1 MALLVQKFGGT
12 SVADAA
18 AIQRVAQR
26 IYDTIQDDNQVI
38 VVVSAMGKTTDEL
51 VKLAGE
57 VHADP
62 SDREF
67 DMLLS
72 TGEQISI
79 SLLAMALHA
88 LGAEAVSM
96 TGPQAG
102 IFTDGT
108 HTKAKIKDIQ
118 PERVLNEIRK
128 GRVVIVAG
136 FQGLTAEQ
144 NIATLGRGGSDLT
157 AVAMAAAVKAD
168 RCQIFTDVD
177 GVYTSDPRIV
187 SAAQKLDVIAYDEML
202 ELASMGA
209 NILQSRAVEFA
220 KKYEVELEV
229 LSSFWCKPGT
239 LVKEEVKDME
249 DVVIRGIAID
259 KNQSKITITDV
270 VDKPGVA
277 AKIFQEISRADI
289 NVDVIVQSDSKQGR
303 NDISFTASADELKKV
318 KTVLSKTMS
327 SIEHGEVMYDEKV
340 AKISIVGVGM
350 RNHTGIAY
358 RMFSALAEN
367 EINIHMISTSE
378 IRTSVII
385 KEAQADKAVRVI
397 HTAFD
402 LDKEES
408 SSGT

>member
-1 MALLVQKFGGT
+1 
-12 SVADAA
+12 
-18 AIQRVAQR
+18 
-26 IYDTIQDDNQVI
+26 
-38 VVVSAMGKTTDEL
+38 
-51 VKLAGE
+51 
-57 VHADP
+57 
-62 SDREF
+62 
-67 DMLLS
+67 
-72 TGEQISI
+72 
-79 SLLAMALHA
+79 
-88 LGAEAVSM
+88 
-96 TGPQAG
+96 
-102 IFTDGT
+102 
-108 HTKAKIKDIQ
+108 
-118 PERVLNEIRK
+118 
-128 GRVVIVAG
+128 VVIVAG

-187 SAAQKLDVIAYDEML
+187 SAAQKLDVITYDEML

-209 NILQSRAVEFA
+209 NILQSRAVEYA
-220 KKYEVELEV
+220 KKYKVELEV
-229 LSSFWCKPGT
+229 LSSFRLKPGT

-270 VDKPGVA
+270 VDQPGVA
-277 AKIFQEISRADI
+277 AKIFQEIFRADI

-303 NDISFTASADELKKV
+303 NDISFTANADELKKV
-318 KTVLSKTMS
+318 KTVLSNTMS
-327 SIEHGEVMYDEKV
+327 GIEHAEVMYDEKV

-397 HTAFD
+397 HTAFG

-408 SSGT
+408 LSET

>member
-18 AIQRVAQR
+18 SIQRVAQR
-26 IYDTIQDDNQVI
+26 IYDTVQEGNQVI

-118 PERVLNEIRK
+118 PDRVLNEIQK

-168 RCQIFTDVD
+168 RCQIYTDVD

-202 ELASMGA
+202 EFASMGA

-229 LSSFWCKPGT
+229 LSSFWRKPGT

-270 VDKPGVA
+270 VDQPGVA

-318 KTVLSKTMS
+318 KTVLANTMS
-327 SIEHGEVMYDEKV
+327 GIEHGEVMYDEKV

-402 LDKEES
+402 LDKKES
-408 SSGT
+408 

>member
-1 MALLVQKFGGT
+1 MALLVQKFGGS
-12 SVADAA
+12 SVADAEC
-18 AIQRVAQR
+18 IQRVAQR
-26 IYDTIQDDNQVI
+26 IYDTVQEGNQVLA
-38 VVVSAMGKTTDEL
+38 VVSAMGKTTDEL
-51 VKLAGE
+51 IKLARA
-57 VHADP
+57 VHGDP

-102 IFTDGT
+102 IFTDDS
-108 HTKAKIKDIQ
+108 HMKAKIKEIQ
-118 PERVLNEIRK
+118 PERVLNELKK

-157 AVAMAAAVKAD
+157 AVAMAAAVNAD

-177 GVYTSDPRIV
+177 GVYTTDPRIV
-187 SAAQKLDVIAYDEML
+187 ASAQKLDEIAYDEML

-209 NILQSRAVEFA
+209 KVLQSRSVEFA
-220 KKYEVELEV
+220 KKYGVELEV
-229 LSSFWCKPGT
+229 LSSFWRKPGT
-239 LVKEEVKDME
+239 VVKEEVAGME
-249 DVVIRGIAID
+249 DVVVRGIAVD
-259 KNQSKITITDV
+259 KNQCKITITDV

-277 AKIFQEISRADI
+277 AEIFQDVALADI

-303 NDISFTASADELKKV
+303 NDISFTANVDELNKV
-318 KTVLSKTMS
+318 KAVLTACLST
-327 SIEHGEVMYDEKV
+327 IEYGEVMYDEHV
-340 AKISIVGVGM
+340 AKVSIVGVGM
-350 RNHTGIAY
+350 RSHTGIAY

-367 EINIHMISTSE
+367 KINIHMISTSE
-378 IRTSVII
+378 IRVSVII
-385 KEAQADKAVRVI
+385 RAEKADKAVQVL
-397 HTAFD
+397 HTAFG
-402 LDKEES
+402 LDKKES
-408 SSGT
+408 